1 MIIDK
6 NNIHPQN
13 SPGFDEKNLTELST
27 QIIEENKLFEL
38 TFSWDGKSIETK
50 KELFIDDENHQIE
63 AQSLLKIIDALFAS
77 ITPVFKNNG
86 CILHEIDVENL
97 EEALR
102 FYPLLEMSSLF
113 LKAKDS
119 DFQENK
125 PYEFSYTTYSATI
138 NSTKVMI
145 VKSTMEDA
153 LIPAPIVLYL
163 TVGYLK
169 NIYHLNSEDEIRHF
183 IDYLKKIR

>member
-6 NNIHPQN
+6 NNIHSQN
-13 SPGFDEKNLTELST
+13 FSGFNEKDLNELST

-63 AQSLLKIIDALFAS
+63 AQSLLKIIEALFAS
-77 ITPVFKNNG
+77 VTPVFNNNG
-86 CILHEIDVENL
+86 CILHGNDVENL

-102 FYPLLEMSSLF
+102 FYPLLEISALF
-113 LKAKDS
+113 LKEKDS
-119 DFQENK
+119 DFQENT
-125 PYEFSYTTYSATI
+125 PHEFSYTTYSAMI

-153 LIPAPIVLYL
+153 LIPAPIALYL
-163 TVGYLK
+163 IVGYLK
-169 NIYHLNSEDEIRHF
+169 NIYHLNNEDEITQF
-183 IDYLKKIR
+183 TDYLKKIR